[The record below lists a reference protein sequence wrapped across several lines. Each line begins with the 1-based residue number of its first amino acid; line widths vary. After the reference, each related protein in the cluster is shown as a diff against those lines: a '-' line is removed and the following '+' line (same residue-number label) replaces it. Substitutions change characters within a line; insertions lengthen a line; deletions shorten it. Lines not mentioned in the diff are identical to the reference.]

1 MGRSFCGERKATNH
15 HSGLK
20 SSEGIE
26 GTCTVA
32 SQSLRHLVGTQRKA
46 GCDWVRGI
54 TTSSG
59 LWVLIGSTVQGSCIE
74 VGALGD
80 SNCVTNR

>member
-1 MGRSFCGERKATNH
+1 MSLGESWYKV
-15 HSGLK
+15 L
-20 SSEGIE
+20 
-26 GTCTVA
+26 
-32 SQSLRHLVGTQRKA
+32 QLRAVA